1 MKPPISAY
9 EETLGMRYFAR
20 MLDKI
25 RKYDVGE
32 LREDFHENLGKSLDG
47 RCVSYLRVDY
57 AEVVERTLSGGSDE
71 EILEWC
77 FERGRALDEN
87 DVLIWNQFSSKLG
100 FRDHVSEVLEERKRE
115 SHLEDRDDIVTMF
128 DYFEADEGR
137 S

>member
-1 MKPPISAY
+1 
-9 EETLGMRYFAR
+9 MRYFAR